1 MHVDQH
7 VDEHEYGLTAEGR
20 GQFHEIDPRT
30 GREPAGSG
38 LLARAAAVRQAQESA
53 LKKAVANLAAMS
65 TAGWARAG
73 DKRAAAFVEREIVPR
88 IFDLIERRVVLSE
101 SRDDKFYFVRL
112 GVIFDTSALTK
123 ALDKFN
129 R

>member
-1 MHVDQH
+1 MHTDQYA
-7 VDEHEYGLTAEGR
+7 DEVEYGLTADGR
-20 GQFHEIDPRT
+20 GRFHEIDPRT

-38 LLARAAAVRQAQESA
+38 LLARAAAVRQAQEDA
-53 LKKAVANLAAMS
+53 LKKAVTNLATNS

-73 DKRAAAFVEREIVPR
+73 DKRVAAFVEREIVPH
-88 IFDLIERRVVLSE
+88 IFDFIERRVVLNE
-101 SRDDKFYFVRL
+101 SRDDEFYFITL